1 MPDSLCPK
9 CSSPM
14 DEGRVTV
21 NEDLRYLS
29 DRQTGIVRVPTPVRR
44 ARACTHCGLV
54 EMYLDPGELKKKIEK

>member
-1 MPDSLCPK
+1 
-9 CSSPM
+9 M